1 MQFLFPYFLWAL
13 AAIAIPIIIHLFQFR
28 KFKKIYFTNVRFLK
42 EIKEETTNRN
52 KLKNLLILLSRILAV
67 MALVF
72 AFAQPFIPKGEAVK
86 SGVNYVSLFVDNSF
100 SMTAARNDIPLLDYA
115 KDKARSIIKA
125 YDEKD
130 KFQILTHDFEG
141 KHLRFVSK
149 EDALSYIDEINATPN
164 VQSLDKVIS
173 RQRQLFEA
181 ASGNK
186 ISYVISDFQKSI
198 MPIDAL
204 QDTTMEINLL
214 PIQTGQFSNV
224 SVDSV
229 WFEGPIPFLY
239 QNNKLFIR
247 SKNNGNK
254 TAEQVKISFSKD
266 GQEKPV
272 SVRDIEADASV
283 IDTVNVSIA
292 NSGWHQGVVK
302 ITDYPITFD
311 DDYYVTFNVPDTIK
325 TLLINESAPSKYMD
339 ALFNG
344 IKNLSLTN
352 QNINQ
357 LQYQQFDNYD
367 LIILNDLRQLTSGLT
382 TEINQYIRN
391 GGKVIVFPNQAA
403 DINAY
408 NNFLSTIGTGSLG
421 NINKTLR
428 DVSSIN
434 TEEFIFSDVYVKSS
448 QNVKLPK
455 THISYDLLNAAH
467 TAMER
472 LLIFRDGGT
481 YLAKYKAGDGQI
493 YICTAPLDPEINDL
507 VYNAEV
513 FVPLVYKVAISTT
526 KQKSLAYTISN
537 HVIIE
542 TANMRKSGDYT
553 YKVKNGN
560 DEFIPGQ
567 MPNGNKIVLDLNDQI
582 KKAGFYDLLL
592 DDKLVGKLAF
602 NYDRKESDMKV
613 FNEQELE
620 KMEANNPHIH
630 ILGEVLQANIA
641 NAIVEKDKGIVLWK
655 WFVILALV
663 FLAIETFLIRFLK

>member
-229 WFEGPIPFLY
+229 WFEGPIPFLN

-339 ALFNG
+339 ALFNV

-434 TEEFIFSDVYVKSS
+434 TEEFIFSDVFVKSS

-455 THISYDLLNAAH
+455 THISYDLLNAAN